1 MLTTVQPL
9 CAAEPPDPKVHPQHR
24 QGHFW
29 VLWKGQ
35 LRYHPQQLR
44 VHIHHHHRQG
54 PFLGH
59 HMVHPAPPEVQTPF
73 LRDPPPIGINGF
85 NNLFWGS
92 ISSPFFG
99 VFWDFRGI
107 GGFTIPKNRNK
118 CSGNQGILGHF
129 SGG

>member
-9 CAAEPPDPKVHPQHR
+9 CAAEHPDPKIHPQHR

-73 LRDPPPIGINGF
+73 LRDPPPNWHQQFQQPLLGVQHHHHFLGLLGF
-85 NNLFWGS
+85 QRIWRFHYPQKPEQVQWQPRH
-92 ISSPFFG
+92 I
-99 VFWDFRGI
+99 
-107 GGFTIPKNRNK
+107 
-118 CSGNQGILGHF
+118 
-129 SGG
+129 